1 MVPNSELKK
10 TLLSQVVVVGI
21 GDDVDKDELRS
32 IVQNP
37 VDDLFLVDSFED
49 LARLLNSQK
58 LNEAFCIPTR
68 KL

>member
-1 MVPNSELKK
+1 M
-10 TLLSQVVVVGI
+10 VVVGI

-37 VDDLFLVDSFED
+37 EVDLFLVESFED
-49 LARLLNSQK
+49 LARLLNNQK

-68 KL
+68 KLLGCYTY